1 MSSPDNADRRV
12 TKMGRHE
19 AQIRDWCS
27 RNAVSIPAGFGRNT
41 PGYLA
46 LVKEASDGRSLVAT
60 TWGKLAD
67 VTYYIENLLLK
78 ADPESRF
85 EVLDF
90 KKKIVLGYLKCGKFS
105 QLRVLDLDGT
115 EIGSQFVQ
123 AS

>member
-1 MSSPDNADRRV
+1 VKEVSA
-12 TKMGRHE
+12 GRH
-19 AQIRDWCS
+19 
-27 RNAVSIPAGFGRNT
+27 
-41 PGYLA
+41 
-46 LVKEASDGRSLVAT
+46 LVAT

-90 KKKIVLGYLKCGKFS
+90 KKKIVLGYIERGKFAD
-105 QLRVLDLDGT
+105 LRGLDLDGT
-115 EIGSQFVQ
+115 EI